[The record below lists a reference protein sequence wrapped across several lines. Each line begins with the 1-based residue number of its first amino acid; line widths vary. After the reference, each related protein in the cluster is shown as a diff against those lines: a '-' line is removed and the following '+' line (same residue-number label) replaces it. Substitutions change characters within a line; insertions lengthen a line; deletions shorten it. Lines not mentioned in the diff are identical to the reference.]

1 MGVAPFVSGKF
12 AEGLATQAAAEGLQ
26 SQDASVKAARDAKLK
41 EYLLGKQSDAA
52 LLKAQAEAAAK
63 TQSEK
68 DLIDYKL
75 AKAKNEFETGGVSP
89 APTIVPPLPVNMG
102 APESDPRKPSLF
114 DSPMKIPSPDYS
126 SILGTPSV
134 QPASIPMSQRAKV
147 NVGGVSLAPPL
158 DQTLAKERLALRT
171 DTAAGGASDKVIKDK
186 IITNLE
192 TSKNFLENGLDR
204 MQQPVVTNQMFAG
217 VVSDYARAM
226 SGAAVSAESRQQAE
240 TYHSLQGKL
249 ANYAQYA
256 SGNPQDAVPAGIKEK
271 FVQDM
276 KATRDLIAQHMESR
290 AQKIGNIAQS
300 TYANPA
306 LKNAAKTAADSY
318 KRGAI
323 AAEDEKLT
331 PRQKRLAELKDK
343 ASQ

>member
-1 MGVAPFVSGKF
+1 M
-12 AEGLATQAAAEGLQ
+12 AEFSAKQAEALDQPAAAAGI
-26 SQDASVKAARDAKLK
+26 AAAYGQNTALTNAKLK

-52 LLKAQAEAAAK
+52 LEKVKAEHLAK
-63 TQSEK
+63 EQEK
-68 DLIDYKL
+68 EHEIDY
-75 AKAKNEFETGGVSP
+75 AYDKAKNAWETGGASP
-89 APTIVPPLPVNMG
+89 APTIVPPLPTNAA
-102 APESDPRKPSLF
+102 APDQDPRNPSLF
-114 DSPMKIPSPDYS
+114 NASLKLPSADEAIYRLLGSPA
-126 SILGTPSV
+126 
-134 QPASIPMSQRAKV
+134 QAPAPIPMDKRPKISV
-147 NVGGVSLAPPL
+147 NGVSFAPPV

-171 DTAAGGASDKVIKDK
+171 DIAAGGAADKVTKDK

-217 VVSDYARAM
+217 VVSDYAKAM

-271 FVQDM
+271 FIQDM
-276 KATRDLIAQHMESR
+276 KATRDLIAQHMESH
-290 AQKIGNIAQS
+290 AQRIGNIAQS
-300 TYANPA
+300 AYANPA